1 MKSLYLTLVLLT
13 SAIGFGQADKTD
25 DTFGSLTPKNYKPV
39 FQTRTAR
46 KVGDI
51 LTIIISETSAAQ
63 YQTNTQN
70 QKKEAN
76 TVGPNKVPLMDWLN
90 VGLLSQ
96 LTSGGATSADAQLT
110 TTGQSNQ
117 QGRLTARMTVVV
129 KQILANGTLVVE
141 GTRAVKFSRE
151 TQTLTLSGICRIDD
165 IRFDNSILSENLA
178 NAEIKSEGVGAIYE
192 RQRRGLVTRLL
203 DWLF

>member
-1 MKSLYLTLVLLT
+1 MKSHYLTLVLLT
-13 SAIGFGQADKTD
+13 PALGFGQADKTD

-76 TVGPNKVPLMDWLN
+76 TVGPNKVPLMAQRGPA
-90 VGLLSQ
+90 V
-96 LTSGGATSADAQLT
+96 SAHKRW
-110 TTGQSNQ
+110 SNLC
-117 QGRLTARMTVVV
+117 RCSTDYNRTIEPARSTH
-129 KQILANGTLVVE
+129 
-141 GTRAVKFSRE
+141 R
-151 TQTLTLSGICRIDD
+151 
-165 IRFDNSILSENLA
+165 
-178 NAEIKSEGVGAIYE
+178 
-192 RQRRGLVTRLL
+192 
-203 DWLF
+203 